1 MLNSLTKCQACA
13 KGSTPAAQSP
23 ELFAAYLAHIRP
35 VVTAATMRH
44 KSWQI
49 RWFEDFLAKRGIK
62 PADVRKPD
70 IDAFMQALAHCATRT
85 LRIRVATVRDLY
97 TFAAKTHPVD
107 YGFPNPAADVAF
119 LRNKRRTLPHVPE
132 EETIKEH
139 LSQLA
144 DSNEPRM
151 VRNRAMLELAYG
163 SGLRRCELAA
173 LDIEEIDFD
182 KAQAYIRGKG
192 GKTRIVPVSESAL
205 CALRDYL
212 RERSANHASTRLSN
226 QGPLFVTVTG
236 KRVSIET
243 VGWIFHSKIG
253 IRAHLLRHACAT
265 HMLRRGCEVRLVQ
278 ELLGHAY
285 LTTTQR
291 YTHIT
296 GTDVEKMVAK
306 LHPRAGELTR

>member
-49 RWFEDFLAKRGIK
+49 RWFEDFLARRGIK

-70 IDAFMQALAHCATRT
+70 IDAFMQALSHCETRT

-97 TFAAKTHPVD
+97 AFAAAELPAE
-107 YGFPNPAADVAF
+107 YGFSNPAADVAF

-139 LSQLA
+139 LRQLA

-212 RERSANHASTRLSN
+212 RERSAN

-236 KRVSIET
+236 KRLSIET
-243 VGWIFHSKIG
+243 IGWVFHRKIG
-253 IRAHLLRHACAT
+253 IRAHLLRHACSGAAAT
-265 HMLRRGCEVRLVQ
+265 CGWCRSFWD
-278 ELLGHAY
+278 
-285 LTTTQR
+285 TPT
-291 YTHIT
+291 
-296 GTDVEKMVAK
+296 
-306 LHPRAGELTR
+306 